1 MDSRQHRGL
10 QIAATGRL
18 VGTGPTW
25 YVPSQTDDRE
35 VYRVDADR
43 DWCSCLD
50 HSETGF
56 RCKHMWAVE
65 YTVKLGIDTEG
76 NEILTRTARVSY
88 SQEWTSYNAAQ
99 VAEKPTFMRLL
110 ADLCSSVPQPPQTT
124 GRPRLPLSDMAF
136 AATFKVYSRFS
147 SRRFS
152 SDLRDAEDRGLIA
165 RAPHFNSVT
174 GYMASPTL
182 TPVLYQLIT
191 ASSLPLKA
199 VESDFAVDSSG
210 FSTSRFDRWFDSK
223 YGKAA
228 SKRRWIKAH
237 VMCGVKT
244 NIVTAIE
251 ITDSRGSDGGS
262 FGQLVKAT
270 GGHFTMSDVSA
281 DKAYTSHDNL
291 ALVESLGAVP
301 YMPFKSDT
309 RYVEPTEDS
318 AWARMYHRLLADRV
332 AFATHYHKRSNVE
345 TTFAMIKGKFGDLAK
360 VLAHNVVVV
369 GAAALEFGIDPT
381 FCAESLAAQEL
392 PA

>member
-147 SRRFS
+147 EPDAHAGPVPTHHGVQPAPQGGGER
-152 SDLRDAEDRGLIA
+152 LRRGLLGLL
-165 RAPHFNSVT
+165 HQ
-174 GYMASPTL
+174 
-182 TPVLYQLIT
+182 PVR
-191 ASSLPLKA
+191 P
-199 VESDFAVDSSG
+199 
-210 FSTSRFDRWFDSK
+210 
-223 YGKAA
+223 
-228 SKRRWIKAH
+228 
-237 VMCGVKT
+237 
-244 NIVTAIE
+244 
-251 ITDSRGSDGGS
+251 
-262 FGQLVKAT
+262 
-270 GGHFTMSDVSA
+270 
-281 DKAYTSHDNL
+281 
-291 ALVESLGAVP
+291 
-301 YMPFKSDT
+301 
-309 RYVEPTEDS
+309 
-318 AWARMYHRLLADRV
+318 
-332 AFATHYHKRSNVE
+332 
-345 TTFAMIKGKFGDLAK
+345 
-360 VLAHNVVVV
+360 VV
-369 GAAALEFGIDPT
+369 
-381 FCAESLAAQEL
+381 
-392 PA
+392 

>member
-152 SDLRDAEDRGLIA
+152 SDLREAQARGLIV

-174 GYMASPTL
+174 NYLSDPGL
-182 TPVLYQLIT
+182 TPVLHGLIES
-191 ASSLPLKA
+191 SSLPLAA

-210 FSTSRFDRWFDSK
+210 FSTGRFDRWIDYK
-223 YGKAA
+223 YGKAVETRL
-228 SKRRWIKAH
+228 RRHWIKAH
-237 VMCGVKT
+237 IMVGVRT
-244 NIVTAIE
+244 NVVTGVQ
-251 ITDSRGSDGGS
+251 ITPWNEHDGGYLPP
-262 FGQLVKAT
+262 LVEDTARR
-270 GGHFTMSDVSA
+270 FQIAEVSA
-281 DKAYTSHDNL
+281 DKAYLSRRN
-291 ALVESLGAVP
+291 AEAI
-301 YMPFKSDT
+301 
-309 RYVEPTEDS
+309 E
-318 AWARMYHRLLADRV
+318 A
-332 AFATHYHKRSNVE
+332 
-345 TTFAMIKGKFGDLAK
+345 
-360 VLAHNVVVV
+360 V
-369 GAAALEFGIDPT
+369 GAKPYIPFMKNSKAPV
-381 FCAESLAAQEL
+381 
-392 PA
+392 PAF

>member
-1 MDSRQHRGL
+1 M
-10 QIAATGRL
+10 
-18 VGTGPTW
+18 
-25 YVPSQTDDRE
+25 
-35 VYRVDADR
+35 
-43 DWCSCLD
+43 
-50 HSETGF
+50 
-56 RCKHMWAVE
+56 
-65 YTVKLGIDTEG
+65 
-76 NEILTRTARVSY
+76 
-88 SQEWTSYNAAQ
+88 
-99 VAEKPTFMRLL
+99 
-110 ADLCSSVPQPPQTT
+110 
-124 GRPRLPLSDMAF
+124 
-136 AATFKVYSRFS
+136 
-147 SRRFS
+147 
-152 SDLRDAEDRGLIA
+152 
-165 RAPHFNSVT
+165 
-174 GYMASPTL
+174 
-182 TPVLYQLIT
+182 
-191 ASSLPLKA
+191 
-199 VESDFAVDSSG
+199 DSSG

-345 TTFAMIKGKFGDLAK
+345 TTFAMIKGKFGDSLMSKSDTGQINEVLAK